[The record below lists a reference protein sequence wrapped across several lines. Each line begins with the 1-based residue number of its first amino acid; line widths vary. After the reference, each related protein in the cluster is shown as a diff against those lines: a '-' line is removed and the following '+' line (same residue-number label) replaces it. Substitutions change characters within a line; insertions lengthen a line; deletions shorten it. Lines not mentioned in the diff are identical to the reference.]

1 MKNRL
6 SAHVGRFD
14 YNERWRVR
22 GESILKI
29 YYRELRSL
37 RFYARELVPVFNMR
51 TVSLT
56 QEKLK
61 GIYDVARL
69 IMNSAAVMKVIS
81 GGRENV
87 TLLAAA
93 ESYLSLIELERRLK
107 EAFSQSLPT
116 SFRRRLF
123 RWRRCSTR
131 KGRIRWG

>member
-1 MKNRL
+1 MRFASNFIL
-6 SAHVGRFD
+6 VHVL
-14 YNERWRVR
+14 
-22 GESILKI
+22 SILKI

-81 GGRENV
+81 G
-87 TLLAAA
+87 
-93 ESYLSLIELERRLK
+93 
-107 EAFSQSLPT
+107 
-116 SFRRRLF
+116 
-123 RWRRCSTR
+123 
-131 KGRIRWG
+131 